1 MQIRKLYRFWRS
13 SVFIII
19 FLFIAEGVFSQQ
31 VIWLKNGKKY
41 TANVKFRTND
51 TLVYVL
57 PSNPKM
63 EHWVLMKEVDNIQNL
78 NPMNRIL
85 WDTLP
90 EKRKEELYLQ
100 NKNLKGIGVGFAIGG
115 AIVAGAG
122 LIVIIPAALKDFNH
136 VTSNPD
142 WVSEQLTGGIIVCAI
157 GTVSMLT
164 GVILVSTSNS
174 KMKRYAIKHHKLA
187 FDFKFTP
194 TRKGF
199 SLVYRF

>member
-1 MQIRKLYRFWRS
+1 MQIRKLYRFWQS
-13 SVFIII
+13 SVFVIL

-41 TANVKFRTND
+41 TANVKFRTSD
-51 TLVYVL
+51 TLVYIL
-57 PSNPKM
+57 PSNPKV
-63 EHWVLMKEVDNIQNL
+63 EHWVLMKEVDKIQNL
-78 NPMNRIL
+78 NPMHRIL

-100 NKNLKGIGVGFAIGG
+100 NKNLKDIGVGFAIGG

-122 LIVIIPAALKDFNH
+122 LILIIPAGLKDFNH
-136 VTSNPD
+136 VTTNPD

-164 GVILVSTSNS
+164 GIILASTSNS

-187 FDFKFTP
+187 FDFNFTP
-194 TRKGF
+194 THKGF
-199 SLVYRF
+199 SLVFRF